1 MRATRIKDKE
11 RDEVGTKW
19 AQRLANGPFWMP
31 WELISWNVISQHKM
45 RRVTFGTYLVQQA

>member
-11 RDEVGTKW
+11 RDEVGTNW